1 MTEALGE
8 ADVAVSLMKEALT
21 MLDAPEA
28 APAAR
33 LLQMAIDAAS
43 DIGASD
49 ADDSPNGARDAAEA
63 GE

>member
-1 MTEALGE
+1 MAEAFGE

-28 APAAR
+28 APAAQ

-43 DIGASD
+43 DIGAGEPGPVPD
-49 ADDSPNGARDAAEA
+49 MARDATGA